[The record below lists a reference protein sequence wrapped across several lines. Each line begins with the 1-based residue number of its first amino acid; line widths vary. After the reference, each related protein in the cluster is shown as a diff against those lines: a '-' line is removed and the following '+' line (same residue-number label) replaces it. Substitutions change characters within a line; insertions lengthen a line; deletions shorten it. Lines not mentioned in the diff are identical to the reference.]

1 MNASPNVHV
10 IEWSTAL
17 ESEPRVD
24 VQREVRDLTS
34 AIAAGDT
41 VAFTRF
47 FDEWFDSMYAEAVRV
62 TGGDESFCL
71 DVVQDAM
78 LRVVRSLKPMDTPDD
93 LRRWLRVVVQCCA
106 YDRFRAETRRRA
118 REQKVAA
125 DPPRPADRTA
135 DTRARLQWLE
145 NELRSLDARSSDLL
159 LMRHRF
165 GWTLRQ
171 IGDALGLK
179 PGAVDS
185 RLRRLVAALRRKGME
200 KFDD

>member
-1 MNASPNVHV
+1 MNPSPSVHV
-10 IEWSTAL
+10 TEWSTAL

-62 TGGDESFCL
+62 TGRDESFCL

-78 LRVVRSLKPMDTPDD
+78 LRVVRSLKPMGTAND
-93 LRRWLRVVVQCCA
+93 LRRWLRVVVQRCA
-106 YDRFRAETRRRA
+106 YDRFRTEARRRA

-125 DPPRPADRTA
+125 DPPRSADRSA
-135 DTRARLQWLE
+135 DTRTRLQWLE
-145 NELRSLDARSSDLL
+145 NELRSLDTRSSDLL

-171 IGDALGLK
+171 IGEALGLE

-185 RLRRLVAALRRKGME
+185 RLRRLVATLRRKGME